1 MKLIRPGK
9 QMTLKRLESLKVH
22 KVFSQAYIIS
32 NNNLK
37 RGKARNTSLQATV
50 TYDISHEH
58 RSPGNCYNSQ
68 GERTQTWKK
77 PSHSSDRLW
86 PTVLRMACERQRL
99 LVKLQFKTFHENV
112 IAWKL
117 LRIICYEA
125 REILE
130 VLKAEH

>member
-1 MKLIRPGK
+1 
-9 QMTLKRLESLKVH
+9 MTLKRLESLKVH

-68 GERTQTWKK
+68 VERTQTWKK
-77 PSHSSDRLW
+77 PSHSSEDRLW

-99 LVKLQFKTFHENV
+99 WGMMTVTLSSLCSLPAEGMNMGSLQQEPS
-112 IAWKL
+112 IPSGRPL
-117 LRIICYEA
+117 
-125 REILE
+125 
-130 VLKAEH
+130 